1 MADKNSSKNNFIMQ
15 AGILAAAG
23 IISRIIGLLYRGPLQ
38 SVIGNLGLG
47 YYQSAYNYY
56 TIILL
61 ISSYSIPSAISKAIA
76 QKLGEK
82 EYRNAH
88 RLFHGAMIYVLVV
101 GGIASLFLFFGAG
114 LFVSGAAVTVLRTFA
129 PTIFVYGILGVLR
142 GYFQAH
148 KSMAQT
154 SVSQILE
161 QIANAVVSVGAA
173 YLLIQMFMG
182 TMEVPTDQAGQ
193 VMRATY
199 GAVGSALGTGVGVL
213 VALLFMAGVYA
224 LNRGMIL
231 RRVRYDRHTH
241 VDSYGQIFKTITMVV
256 TPFILSTAVYNLSST
271 VNNSIYTKWYPSLR
285 NLDTVSIYEKY
296 GIFSGQSLTMSNIPI
311 AFASAMASAMIPS
324 VAQLMAARDVKGARE
339 KIGLAVKTTMVISIP
354 CAVGLFVLAKPVI
367 SLLFTNKTAE
377 ELNLAAALLMTLSLS
392 VIFYALSTLNSS
404 ILQGLGKVNT
414 PIINAGISLVVQTVA
429 AVLLLMF
436 TRLDLYSIAIA
447 NTLYSGMMCVLN
459 QWAVR
464 RAVGYRQEIVKTF
477 VIPAF
482 ASAFMGAA
490 AWAIYEGL
498 YMVTKSMRISVIPAI
513 VIAAVVYFVM
523 LILMRGITEQEASQL
538 PEGISVSE
546 GSEEVPIIEI
556 MRSDDSYD
564 ALGEETVKRISTE
577 RSLPH
582 DNVIVEGRFL
592 RTWGV
597 DIRSML
603 IKPRG
608 DRESGAQRGKETK

>member
-182 TMEVPTDQAGQ
+182 TMEVPADQAGQ

-231 RRVRYDRHTH
+231 RRVQRDRHEH
-241 VDSYGQIFKTITMVV
+241 VDSYGQIFRTITLVV

-377 ELNLAAALLMTLSLS
+377 ELNIKQFHFTGAGQSQYPDHQCGDLAGGADGG
-392 VIFYALSTLNSS
+392 SS
-404 ILQGLGKVNT
+404 IAFDVHESGSVQHCHRQYAVFRYDVCAEPVGGKKSGRLPTGDRKDFCHSGVRLCIYGSGSLGNLRRSVYGDEVHADLCHSGDHDRCGSLFCHAD
-414 PIINAGISLVVQTVA
+414 IDAGHH
-429 AVLLLMF
+429 
-436 TRLDLYSIAIA
+436 
-447 NTLYSGMMCVLN
+447 
-459 QWAVR
+459 
-464 RAVGYRQEIVKTF
+464 
-477 VIPAF
+477 
-482 ASAFMGAA
+482 GA
-490 AWAIYEGL
+490 G
-498 YMVTKSMRISVIPAI
+498 
-513 VIAAVVYFVM
+513 
-523 LILMRGITEQEASQL
+523 ASQL
-538 PEGISVSE
+538 PEGISA
-546 GSEEVPIIEI
+546 GKGGEEVPLIEI
-556 MRSDDSYD
+556 TD
-564 ALGEETVKRISTE
+564 
-577 RSLPH
+577 
-582 DNVIVEGRFL
+582 
-592 RTWGV
+592 
-597 DIRSML
+597 
-603 IKPRG
+603 PRH
-608 DRESGAQRGKETK
+608 S

>member
-182 TMEVPTDQAGQ
+182 TMEVPADQAGQ

-231 RRVRYDRHTH
+231 RRVQRDRHEH
-241 VDSYGQIFKTITMVV
+241 VDSYGQIFKTITLVV

-324 VAQLMAARDVKGARE
+324 VAQLMAARDAKGARE

-404 ILQGLGKVNT
+404 ILQGLGAYLGLQYTEEEK
-414 PIINAGISLVVQTVA
+414 
-429 AVLLLMF
+429 
-436 TRLDLYSIAIA
+436 RLYSIAIA

-523 LILMRGITEQEASQL
+523 LILMRGITEQEL
-538 PEGISVSE
+538 
-546 GSEEVPIIEI
+546 
-556 MRSDDSYD
+556 RSFPKGY
-564 ALGEETVKRISTE
+564 LLVKVAKKCR
-577 RSLPH
+577 L
-582 DNVIVEGRFL
+582 L
-592 RTWGV
+592 R
-597 DIRSML
+597 
-603 IKPRG
+603 
-608 DRESGAQRGKETK
+608 

>member
-182 TMEVPTDQAGQ
+182 TMEVPADQAGQ

-231 RRVRYDRHTH
+231 RRVQRDRHEH
-241 VDSYGQIFKTITMVV
+241 VDSYGQIFRAITLVV

-285 NLDTVSIYEKY
+285 SLDTVSIYEKY

-436 TRLDLYSIAIA
+436 TSLDLYSIAIA

-477 VIPAF
+477 VIPVF

-523 LILMRGITEQEASQL
+523 LILMRGITEQEL
-538 PEGISVSE
+538 
-546 GSEEVPIIEI
+546 
-556 MRSDDSYD
+556 RSFPKGY
-564 ALGEETVKRISTE
+564 LLVKVAKKCR
-577 RSLPH
+577 L
-582 DNVIVEGRFL
+582 L
-592 RTWGV
+592 R
-597 DIRSML
+597 
-603 IKPRG
+603 
-608 DRESGAQRGKETK
+608 